1 MLINDEW
8 GMGNEKV
15 FKFWEGEMDNRSGRA
30 KEKTWSLSWR
40 KIRRSTGY
48 GGHYKE
54 VN

>member
-15 FKFWEGEMDNRSGRA
+15 FKFWEGEMDNRGRGT
-30 KEKTWSLSWR
+30 KEKTWSLSWGE
-40 KIRRSTGY
+40 IRRSTGY
-48 GGHYKE
+48 GSHYKE